1 MGRSKC
7 TRLLG
12 HARRMRATPTTSEA
26 ILWEA
31 LRGSQVGVMFRRQV
45 VIGPYIVDFCAPSVR
60 LVVEVDG
67 GYHSAG
73 RGQTSGE
80 IGRLSG
86 WGTPCCGCPR
96 RW

>member
-7 TRLLG
+7 THLLG

-26 ILWEA
+26 ILWDA

-45 VIGPYIVDFCAPSVR
+45 LIGRHIVDFCAPSVR

-67 GYHSAG
+67 GYHSA
-73 RGQTSGE
+73 RSRADE
-80 IGRLSG
+80 RRDRALSD

-96 RW
+96 RG